1 VLIIYPFK
9 LPVAVFHNKTFN
21 GTAYTVT
28 TKDKTLKKEFSKYD
42 YCPTKPVAA
51 VIYVTMVIEDKDLLG
66 LHGNQR

>member
-1 VLIIYPFK
+1 MLIIYPFK

-21 GTAYTVT
+21 GTAYTVI

-51 VIYVTMVIEDKDLLG
+51 VI
-66 LHGNQR
+66 

>member
-1 VLIIYPFK
+1 VAENE

-42 YCPTKPVAA
+42 YCPTKVL
-51 VIYVTMVIEDKDLLG
+51 VNHYL
-66 LHGNQR
+66 